1 MRYLDLPYTEGVLPR
16 FLSRAKIVQSIRNT
30 LAERGFAEVEG
41 PTLHAVAGGA
51 AARPF
56 KTHNNALDMPLYLR
70 IALELHLKRLLVG
83 GMERVFELGRVYRN
97 EGISP
102 RHNPEFTMLEVYQA
116 YGDYSS
122 MMDLT
127 EKLIVDAIR
136 ATGQPLQLPW
146 GETTID

>member
-116 YGDYSS
+116 YADYET
-122 MMDLT
+122 MMELT
-127 EKLIVDAIR
+127 EAIVTGAIK
-136 ATGQPLQLPW
+136 ALG
-146 GETTID
+146 GEFQRP